1 MQVKGIYRHFK
12 GNKYEA
18 LGLAKERE
26 NDEIY
31 VLYRKLYG
39 DMGYWLRPYD
49 MFFGEKETENGSVKR
64 FTRIHDSD
72 GSMNLD
78 DELFYISATHSE
90 SEEEY
95 EIIGCENLD
104 NEKVYIIQK
113 EK

>member
-12 GNKYEA
+12 GNKYEV
-18 LGLAKERE
+18 LGLARERE
-26 NDEIY
+26 NDELY

-39 DMGYWLRPYD
+39 DMSYWIRPYE
-49 MFFGEKETENGSVKR
+49 MFFGKKQTDSGIVER

-72 GSMNLD
+72 SNMNLD

-95 EIIGCENLD
+95 EIIGCESGQNG
-104 NEKVYIIQK
+104 EIYIIK
-113 EK
+113 KR